1 MGTITEASIEKL
13 LALNTP
19 TLKNEPLRDVD
30 LVVEAV
36 FEDLEVKRKGFER
49 LDEIVKRGAILAS
62 NTSALNL
69 DVIARFT
76 KRPKDVIG
84 LHFFS
89 PANVMRLLEVVR
101 GAETANDTLA
111 TAMALAKTIG
121 KIAVETGV
129 CDGLTG
135 KREGTA

>member
-1 MGTITEASIEKL
+1 LTEASLEQR
-13 LALNTP
+13 LALITP
-19 TLKNEPLRDVD
+19 TLQYEPLRDVD

-36 FEDLEVKRKGFER
+36 FENLEVKRKVFER
-49 LDEIVKRGAILAS
+49 LDEILKRGAILAS

-76 KRPKDVIG
+76 KRQKDLIG
-84 LHFFS
+84 LHLFS
-89 PANVMRLLEVVR
+89 PAHIMPLLEVVR

-121 KIAVETGV
+121 KIAVVAGV
-129 CDGLTG
+129 CDGFI
-135 KREGTA
+135 